1 MKILVTHHIPDEGLS
16 LLQGQSIETRVLE
29 KKKVQKGDI
38 ITALKKE
45 AYDGMITLL
54 TDTIDEEVL
63 NAVGSQMKVIANYA
77 VGFNNIDIQ
86 KTKERGIVV
95 TNTPGILTETVAEH
109 TFALILAV
117 ATRVVEADV
126 FVRAKKFT
134 GWEPE
139 LLLGVDLL
147 GKTLGIIGA
156 GRIGTRVAEIG
167 KAFGMDIVYHDVQQN
182 TVLEEKTG
190 AVQCGSPEEVMR
202 RASIVSV
209 HLPLNNTT
217 YHCIDEQ
224 KLSMMQS
231 DAILVNTSRGA
242 VIDEK
247 ALIKVLQERKIFGA
261 GLDVFENEPKVPVA
275 LRKLPNVVL
284 TPHTASASIATR
296 GNMAKMAA
304 ENVVAVLHGGKAPNE
319 V

>member
-1 MKILVTHHIPDEGLS
+1 MKILITQGIPDEGPA
-16 LLQGQSIETRVLE
+16 LLRGHGIEMHIL
-29 KKKVQKGDI
+29 KKKNIRKNALI
-38 ITALKKE
+38 AELKKE

-63 NAVGSQMKVIANYA
+63 DAVGSQMKVIANYA

-86 KTKERGIVV
+86 KAKERGITV
-95 TNTPGILTETVAEH
+95 TNTPGVLTETVAEH
-109 TFALILAV
+109 TFALIFAV
-117 ATRVVEADV
+117 ATRVVEADS

-134 GWEPE
+134 GWEPK
-139 LLLGVDLL
+139 LLLGIDLS

-156 GRIGTRVAEIG
+156 GRIGSRVAEIG
-167 KAFGMDIVYHDVQQN
+167 KAIGMKIVYHDVQKN
-182 TVLEEKTG
+182 SMLEEKTG
-190 AVQCGSPEEVMR
+190 AEQCGSPEEVLR
-202 RASIVSV
+202 KSAVVSV
-209 HLPLNNTT
+209 HLPLNDATHHYINADT
-217 YHCIDEQ
+217 
-224 KLSMMQS
+224 LSMMQS

-247 ALIKVLQERKIFGA
+247 ALIVALQQRKIFGA
-261 GLDVFENEPKVPVA
+261 GLDVFENEPNIPAA

-296 GNMAKMAA
+296 AKMAKMAA
-304 ENVVAVLHGGKAPNE
+304 ENIIAVLHGGKAPNE